1 MPWRNV
7 PNTCEQTTA
16 IRNLYHNVAVT
27 YLTTYGQWHI
37 YYYKQLAM
45 DIFELTMSFKEI
57 FVKTVCNLSS
67 IFLLITLEYFNK
79 KLFNGPYKY
88 GYLLKTCILFYL
100 KEVLKGFCFISFL

>member
-45 DIFELTMSFKEI
+45 EIFELTISFKEI
-57 FVKTVCNLSS
+57 FWENSLPFVVNFPSYHIEILQQKT
-67 IFLLITLEYFNK
+67 F
-79 KLFNGPYKY
+79 
-88 GYLLKTCILFYL
+88 
-100 KEVLKGFCFISFL
+100 